1 MRGRA
6 GAALVA
12 IVGMLCW
19 ASPPLPASEDHEAA
33 RELVN
38 SGAILPLE
46 TILDAAYRR
55 FPGRLLEAELERE
68 DGRLVYELEILTE
81 RGEVLEVLYDA
92 RNGTLIKAEQ
102 ED

>member
-12 IVGMLCW
+12 IAGMLCW
-19 ASPPLPASEDHEAA
+19 VSLPLPASEDHEAA

-46 TILDAAYRR
+46 AILDAAYRR

-81 RGEVLEVLYDA
+81 QGRVLELLYDA
-92 RNGTLIKAEQ
+92 RDGALIEVEQ

>member
-33 RELVN
+33 RELVIEPG
-38 SGAILPLE
+38 SLP
-46 TILDAAYRR
+46 A
-55 FPGRLLEAELERE
+55 GS
-68 DGRLVYELEILTE
+68 ELEILTE